1 MNRYSILLL
10 MLAAIFPNA
19 FPLSAHD
26 NERMFPISYLSDV
39 TLAALDQDD
48 ASVDDWVEAVGE
60 PTLTPLDFDL
70 RSSYTQVTSYDP
82 SNLDFRIWLGWSRDG
97 KIHFAGQFADDAYYN
112 EYDPDYYLSF
122 SFYDSIS
129 LMVDGDHS
137 GGEYD
142 FPSRHEEL
150 EGPLET
156 NMQAQWYEAI
166 SRAAGDPLV
175 DLPGT
180 TGEVE
185 ERWMVEPPFSRGGGS
200 VLGEKPTFWHIEF
213 YVTCF
218 DRLSHLS
225 PEDSDVSQLTE
236 GRIIGFDIWV
246 VDFDDDSGLNALYHM
261 DRPDGAEPEWP
272 EWFDA
277 SNFVDGLLLGPGGV
291 PGDSAVQSVS
301 WGRIKASLE

>member
-26 NERMFPISYLSDV
+26 NDRMFPISYLSDV

-129 LMVDGDHS
+129 L
-137 GGEYD
+137 
-142 FPSRHEEL
+142 FL
-150 EGPLET
+150 
-156 NMQAQWYEAI
+156 
-166 SRAAGDPLV
+166 
-175 DLPGT
+175 
-180 TGEVE
+180 
-185 ERWMVEPPFSRGGGS
+185 
-200 VLGEKPTFWHIEF
+200 
-213 YVTCF
+213 
-218 DRLSHLS
+218 
-225 PEDSDVSQLTE
+225 
-236 GRIIGFDIWV
+236 
-246 VDFDDDSGLNALYHM
+246 
-261 DRPDGAEPEWP
+261 
-272 EWFDA
+272 
-277 SNFVDGLLLGPGGV
+277 
-291 PGDSAVQSVS
+291 
-301 WGRIKASLE
+301 